1 MQVGEMVEGMK
12 FLGECVLRKKDQD
25 RTPANNS
32 TKGEGREMKSTTG
45 SWKVR
50 EVKGA
55 KESGILE
62 TN

>member
-45 SWKVR
+45 AGKSER
-50 EVKGA
+50 
-55 KESGILE
+55 
-62 TN
+62 